1 MVPMRTFEG
10 ELNAAGCRFG
20 IVVSKYNEF
29 VTSRLLAGAADVL
42 AEAGA
47 SKDDMDVAHVPGAF
61 EIPLVAREMGKSGR
75 YDAIICLGAII
86 RGETPHFEVIAAE
99 ASRGIAR
106 AALEVSIPIIFGVLT
121 TDTGKQALER
131 SAEPERNRGSEA
143 ARTAV
148 HMASLMRHLRTAL
161 GEANAPAVKAAAAK
175 PAPTKKEAK
184 R

>member
-1 MVPMRTFEG
+1 MRTFEG
-10 ELNAAGCRFG
+10 ELNATGCRFG

-42 AEAGA
+42 VEAGA
-47 SKDDMDVAHVPGAF
+47 NKDDIDVAHVPGSF
-61 EIPLVAREMGKSGR
+61 EIPLVAREMGRSGR

-106 AALEVSIPIIFGVLT
+106 AALDVSVPVIFGVLT
-121 TDTGKQALER
+121 TETGKQALER

-143 ARTAV
+143 ARTAI
-148 HMASLMRHLRTAL
+148 HMASLMKQLRVAM
-161 GEANAPAVKAAAAK
+161 GGAKAPAVKAAAARSV
-175 PAPTKKEAK
+175 PAKKKA
-184 R
+184 RR

>member
-1 MVPMRTFEG
+1 MKTLEG
-10 ELNAAGCRFG
+10 ELSAAGYRFG

-42 AEAGA
+42 AGAGA
-47 SKDDMDVAHVPGAF
+47 NKDDIVVAHVPGAY
-61 EIPLVAREMGKSGR
+61 EIPLVAREMGRSGR

-99 ASRGIAR
+99 TSRGIAR
-106 AALEVSIPIIFGVLT
+106 AALEVSVPVIFGVLT

-143 ARTAV
+143 ARTAIQ
-148 HMASLMRHLRTAL
+148 MADLMRRLR
-161 GEANAPAVKAAAAK
+161 GEGSQPKAPATK
-175 PAPTKKEAK
+175 PAPAKKKA
-184 R
+184 RR

>member
-42 AEAGA
+42 VEAGA
-47 SKDDMDVAHVPGAF
+47 SQDDIDVAHVPGSY
-61 EIPLVAREMGKSGR
+61 EIPLVARELGKSGR

-99 ASRGIAR
+99 TSRGIAR
-106 AALEVSIPIIFGVLT
+106 AAMEVAVPVIFGVLT

-131 SAEPERNRGSEA
+131 SAEPEHNRGSEA
-143 ARTAV
+143 ARTAIQ
-148 HMASLMRHLRTAL
+148 MANLMRQLLRQSRKP
-161 GEANAPAVKAAAAK
+161 GAAAK
-175 PAPTKKEAK
+175 TPAHPATKKARK
-184 R
+184 

>member
-1 MVPMRTFEG
+1 MRTFEG

-29 VTSRLLAGAADVL
+29 VTSRLLAGAVDVL
-42 AEAGA
+42 IEAGTN
-47 SKDDMDVAHVPGAF
+47 KDDIDVAHVPGSF
-61 EIPLVAREMGKSGR
+61 EIPLVAREMGRSGR

-106 AALEVSIPIIFGVLT
+106 AALEVAVPVIFGVLT

-131 SAEPERNRGSEA
+131 SSEPERNRGSEA

-148 HMASLMRHLRTAL
+148 HMASLMRHLRATL
-161 GEANAPAVKAAAAK
+161 SGKPTPAAGKSRPVK
-175 PAPTKKEAK
+175 KKAK

>member
-1 MVPMRTFEG
+1 MATLEG
-10 ELNAAGCRFG
+10 KLDAKGCRFG

-29 VTSRLLAGAADVL
+29 VTSRLLAGSMDVL
-42 AEAGA
+42 VEAGA
-47 SKDDMDVAHVPGAF
+47 DKDQIDVAYVPGAY
-61 EIPLVAREMGKSGR
+61 EIPLVARELGKSGR

-86 RGETPHFEVIAAE
+86 RGETPHFELISAE
-99 ASRGIAR
+99 TSRGIAQ
-106 AALEVSIPIIFGVLT
+106 AALESSVPIIFGVLT

-148 HMASLMRHLRTAL
+148 QMADLMRQLR
-161 GEANAPAVKAAAAK
+161 GSRKPVKSKAAPPAK
-175 PAPTKKEAK
+175 ARK